1 MIICETVNIQ
11 LRISF
16 TRIKILPSVLNQSFY
31 FVKEDFNRTPII
43 FNGRILQKTS
53 PKFSWDSYE
62 FTVQVEQA
70 FKGTLVGAH
79 IKVITW
85 KQESMCGI
93 GQVSIGSRWQIWM
106 DGNGMTSLCSRT
118 TSNINE
124 NQLELQQLANQY
136 V

>member
-79 IKVITW
+79 I
-85 KQESMCGI
+85 

>member
-1 MIICETVNIQ
+1 
-11 LRISF
+11 
-16 TRIKILPSVLNQSFY
+16 Y

-62 FTVQVEQA
+62 FTVQ
-70 FKGTLVGAH
+70 GTLVGAH